1 MPLLQGDVHGC
12 TYETLERC
20 WTRTCWWT
28 YRHKAQ
34 CSLLTLQGD
43 MHGCP
48 YKTLDKDS
56 LRAALQRL
64 RVDPATVE
72 ETVTKAKV
80 RAEQHGRCVGLWPD
94 SS

>member
-1 MPLLQGDVHGC
+1 
-12 TYETLERC
+12 
-20 WTRTCWWT
+20 
-28 YRHKAQ
+28 
-34 CSLLTLQGD
+34 

-48 YKTLDKDS
+48 YKTLDKNS

-80 RAEQHGRCVGLWPD
+80 RPEQDSCPCRSLARSGPGSVPGCRCRISLLIAGPALQLRG
-94 SS
+94 